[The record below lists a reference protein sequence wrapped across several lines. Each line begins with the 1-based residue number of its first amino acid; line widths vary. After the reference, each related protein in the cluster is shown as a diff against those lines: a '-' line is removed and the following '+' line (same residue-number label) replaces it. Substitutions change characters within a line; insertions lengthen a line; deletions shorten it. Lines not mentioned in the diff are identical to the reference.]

1 MFTSNGML
9 KFASEQLSERAK
21 KAYYALKSSI
31 PGNNNLSVQVLLKLY
46 HSMIVPIITYGS
58 EIWITDYKLDIKSS
72 ECFPFEKIQN
82 HIFKDILG
90 VNRKASNLAVNAELG
105 SYPLYY
111 LCYENM
117 FKYYTRLRNMESNT
131 TYNNALLVSAFKED
145 KELT

>member
-1 MFTSNGML
+1 
-9 KFASEQLSERAK
+9 
-21 KAYYALKSSI
+21 
-31 PGNNNLSVQVLLKLY
+31 
-46 HSMIVPIITYGS
+46 MIVPVITYGS

-72 ECFPFEKIQN
+72 ECFPFEKI
-82 HIFKDILG
+82 FKDFLG

-111 LCYENM
+111 LCYENR

-145 KELT
+145 KELTSKQKSYTSWQNKIFNLQQN